1 MKEQGFFMIDKQ
13 ELVLDKVLV
22 EFDETPVFFV
32 CRNARDYYIS
42 LCADLEEERYIVTR
56 IPLGRLAR
64 MLHGKITMRES
75 VLQAKRFWDISI
87 GEDAEK
93 DIVVEKSMDEIPLDI
108 LPYEGACL
116 KVATKDLEEYVEKID
131 AILYGDEGWQN
142 SVKQGGMEYIV
153 EVSEGLDVRYEI
165 VVNLFCKRVIE
176 SMKIIGSSILCNGD
190 YGKAIRNSKV
200 EIHKNNTKVSVNFLD
215 NNGFP
220 YAA

>member
-1 MKEQGFFMIDKQ
+1 MKEQGFFMINKQ

-32 CRNARDYYIS
+32 CRNAGDYYIS

-87 GEDAEK
+87 GEDAGK

-108 LPYEGACL
+108 LPYDGACL
-116 KVATKDLEEYVEKID
+116 KVATKDMEEYVEKID

-200 EIHKNNTKVSVNFLD
+200 EICKNNTKVSVNFLD
-215 NNGFP
+215 NNRFP